1 VSASDTTT
9 HFFVLSVPAPALL
22 FVFLLLA
29 AQGLH
34 GFLTALHQAGRLHQ
48 QGTMFHSGASGS
60 AAGYFLRHPLKFLIK
75 TLLVNVIYMIY
86 MMFLSTLN
94 KRTIDVT
101 NIMIMLFFWIKLN
114 LKLPN
119 FLSFS

>member
-1 VSASDTTT
+1 LV
-9 HFFVLSVPAPALL
+9 LL
-22 FVFLLLA
+22 FVFLLPV

-34 GFLTALHQAGRLHQ
+34 VFLTALHRAGQLHQ
-48 QGTMFHSGASGS
+48 QGTMFHSGPSGS
-60 AAGYFLRHPLKFLIK
+60 AAGDFLHHPLKFLIK

-101 NIMIMLFFWIKLN
+101 NMIMLFF
-114 LKLPN
+114 
-119 FLSFS
+119 

>member
-9 HFFVLSVPAPALL
+9 HFLVLSVPGADVVVRLPLPGGASALL
-22 FVFLLLA
+22 FVFLLPA

-34 GFLTALHQAGRLHQ
+34 DFLTALHRAGRLNQ
-48 QGTMFHSGASGS
+48 QGTVVHSGVSGS
-60 AAGYFLRHPLKFLIK
+60 AAGYFLHYPFKFLIK

-94 KRTIDVT
+94 KHTIDVT
-101 NIMIMLFFWIKLN
+101 NIMIMLFF
-114 LKLPN
+114 
-119 FLSFS
+119 

>member
-1 VSASDTTT
+1 M
-9 HFFVLSVPAPALL
+9 
-22 FVFLLLA
+22 
-29 AQGLH
+29 
-34 GFLTALHQAGRLHQ
+34 ALHRVGRLHQ
-48 QGTMFHSGASGS
+48 QGTMFYLGAFGS
-60 AAGYFLRHPLKFLIK
+60 AAGYFLHHPLKFLIK
-75 TLLVNVIYMIY
+75 TLLVSVIY

-119 FLSFS
+119 FLTI